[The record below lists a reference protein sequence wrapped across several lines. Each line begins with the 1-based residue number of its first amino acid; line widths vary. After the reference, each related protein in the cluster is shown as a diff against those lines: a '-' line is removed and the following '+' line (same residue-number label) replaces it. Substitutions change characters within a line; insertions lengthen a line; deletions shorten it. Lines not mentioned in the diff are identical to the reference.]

1 MKLVT
6 AIIQP
11 EALEPVMDSLRT
23 GGVHG
28 VTVSEVVGSG
38 RQGGHAEVYRGTEY
52 RIDTIPKVRVEVLT
66 DDPAEDAVIDLI
78 VAAAR
83 TGRIGDG
90 KVWSTDVGRVV
101 RVRTGESGA
110 AAL

>member
-1 MKLVT
+1 MKLIT

-11 EALEPVMDSLRT
+11 AALEPVVDALRA

-28 VTVSEVVGSG
+28 MTITEAVGSG
-38 RQGGHAEVYRGTEY
+38 SQGGHAEVYRGIEY
-52 RIDTIPKVRVEVLT
+52 RIDTVPKIKIE
-66 DDPAEDAVIDLI
+66 I
-78 VAAAR
+78 VADDADEQALIGIIVGAAR

-101 RVRTGESGA
+101 RVRTGEQGVA
-110 AAL
+110 AV